1 MSLSKSPDE
10 RLTDVE
16 CILMHTQKTI
26 SDLNQVIIDQG
37 RQIDQ
42 LRRELKQLASDFRQ
56 VQDSNMPTRSAQDEI
71 PPHY

>member
-1 MSLSKSPDE
+1 MSKSPDE

-16 CILMHTQKTI
+16 CILMHAQKTI

-56 VQDSNMPTRSAQDEI
+56 VQDSNLPTRSARDEI

>member
-1 MSLSKSPDE
+1 MSKPTDQ

-16 CILMHTQKTI
+16 CILMHAQKTL

-56 VQDSNMPTRSAQDEI
+56 VQDSNRPTRSAQDEI

>member
-1 MSLSKSPDE
+1 MSKPTDQ

-16 CILMHTQKTI
+16 CILMHAQKTL
-26 SDLNQVIIDQG
+26 SELNQVIIDQG

-56 VQDSNMPTRSAQDEI
+56 VQDSNRPTSSAQDEI

>member
-1 MSLSKSPDE
+1 
-10 RLTDVE
+10 
-16 CILMHTQKTI
+16 MHTQKTL

-56 VQDSNMPTRSAQDEI
+56 VQDSNRPTRSAQDEI